1 MYRRGNQKTVI
12 ETRTVFSEVC
22 PPTSLNRHI
31 IEIGQSIVSLFVCVC
46 VCVWLKRAIFQNLS
60 PCLILKMGSRSPKSN
75 QFLSLSQQY
84 SCVGLVKIHPS
95 IQEIGCRQ
103 AIFQQ
108 SEPSFENG
116 VKVTKI

>member
-31 IEIGQSIVSLFVCVC
+31 IEIGQAIVSLFVCVC
-46 VCVWLKRAIFQNLS
+46 VCVVDEGHF
-60 PCLILKMGSRSPKSN
+60 PKSKPL
-75 QFLSLSQQY
+75 FDL
-84 SCVGLVKIHPS
+84 
-95 IQEIGCRQ
+95 
-103 AIFQQ
+103 
-108 SEPSFENG
+108 ENG